1 MPLFVSNDAYAQPQI
16 DSIHVCPELLC
27 SISLQPN
34 KGIERGERPRA
45 HSGRGVE
52 APALIKRTDMSLLH
66 PKGKLQTTGPK
77 NETGTKRRASTQDRA
92 VAIISAGQCTTNA
105 LRVTKRRN
113 GRPVDTS
120 SNYSRKP
127 LKAHA
132 QACPTNALH
141 PSHSSSDS
149 GDSEAILAGFCSHLA
164 VHRRD
169 CSDIQKSVLTSPK
182 SCLLYTSPSPRD

>member
-1 MPLFVSNDAYAQPQI
+1 MRTSAAVPDTNWLNVSDLESTTSLSRGCCTGFFA
-16 DSIHVCPELLC
+16 PEREATDHR
-27 SISLQPN
+27 P
-34 KGIERGERPRA
+34 KERDR
-45 HSGRGVE
+45 H
-52 APALIKRTDMSLLH
+52 
-66 PKGKLQTTGPK
+66 Q
-77 NETGTKRRASTQDRA
+77 RRASTQDRA

-127 LKAHA
+127 IKAHA

-182 SCLLYTSPSPRD
+182 RS